1 MLEKIKALNTIQKC
15 CLVAAIFFTAAQPL
29 FIFEHTTGDEDTQI
43 WLATIFGCLVATEAA
58 KSNTSRHSQ
67 TESATAGLQLS
78 HIDQYDLRVGRYVV
92 IGPDGKRDHRAELR
106 LLPHNAQHRKPGYGE
121 YALERFSRE
130 FDYRLK
136 RSIDRKVNEWIKKIF
151 D

>member
-1 MLEKIKALNTIQKC
+1 MKTHLLTLLCFSLCVGCATQPSTYEDTSTKDQRNIKA
-15 CLVAAIFFTAAQPL
+15 
-29 FIFEHTTGDEDTQI
+29 TGS
-43 WLATIFGCLVATEAA
+43 AATEAA

-67 TESATAGLQLS
+67 TESATTGLKLS
-78 HIDQYDLRVGRYVV
+78 HIEQYDLQNGRYVV

-106 LLPHNAQHRKPGYGE
+106 LLQQNAQYRKPGYGE
-121 YALERFSRE
+121 YASDRFSRE

-136 RSIDRKVNEWIKKIF
+136 RSIDRKVDEWIKKVF